1 MADDF
6 DPAEFATFK
15 AQTAPTS
22 PSGDFDAHEFAAFK
36 AKQPENAGASTP
48 AIQRFSKVIGVTQ
61 EGFPIFEDPKDT
73 AQMMNHIASGFGDL
87 GGGVMRGARDPIDA
101 GAQLLTRG
109 LEAVA
114 PEGSTFGNFMK
125 GERQRVEDINKTGEA
140 DYQKGRTIPGSPDVG
155 RVVGNIVA
163 TAPVAA
169 AVPGAAAPS
178 LLARTGAGMV
188 GGAGSGALQPVFN
201 TDNGDFWSQKAKQ
214 AAIGVAGG
222 AVAPALVSGAAR
234 IISPNASLPTSQA
247 RQLMDAGVT
256 PTPGQILGGGANR
269 IEEAAQSVPLVGD
282 AIKAARGRAVQ
293 DFNRSAIDQAL
304 APIGERLHP
313 DTPLGREAISEM
325 HDKVSAAYDKLLPQ
339 LKVQAD
345 PPFVANMRS
354 LWQGAQ
360 GLTPDMAK
368 KFDST
373 LEHTVLRKFSPG
385 GGMTGESFK
394 EVEGDL
400 GKLAKDYSTSALASE
415 RELGGALKQ
424 TQAELR
430 DLLTRS
436 NPQHADELNRI
447 NQAFASSLR
456 VEGAAG
462 RIGSD
467 QGIFTPAQMLS
478 SVRQMDPSM
487 RKGAFARGE
496 APMQNLAEAGKAVLG
511 NKVPDSGTPF
521 RSVAMAAPALGAM
534 YMANPAAAIG
544 TGAVVAGAVGAYTR
558 PGTSLLAS
566 LLASRPTGAAN
577 VAGLLRKGTPM
588 ATTLPSILANQAAYQ
603 TP

>member
-1 MADDF
+1 M
-6 DPAEFATFK
+6 
-15 AQTAPTS
+15 
-22 PSGDFDAHEFAAFK
+22 
-36 AKQPENAGASTP
+36 
-48 AIQRFSKVIGVTQ
+48 
-61 EGFPIFEDPKDT
+61 EGYPIFENPQDT
-73 AQMMNHIASGFGDL
+73 AKMMNHIAGGFQE
-87 GGGVMRGARDPIDA
+87 GGRGFVRGIRDPIDA

-109 LEAVA
+109 LEAAVPA
-114 PEGSTFGNFMK
+114 GSSFENFMK
-125 GERQRVEDINKTGEA
+125 GERERVEGINKTGEEE
-140 DYQKGRTIPGSPDVG
+140 YQKGRTVPTAPDVS
-155 RVVGNIVA
+155 RVVGNIVGS
-163 TAPVAA
+163 APVAA
-169 AVPGAAAPS
+169 AIPGAAAES
-178 LLARTGAGMV
+178 LLARTGAGLV
-188 GGAGSGALQPVFN
+188 GGAATGALEPVN
-201 TDNGDFWSQKAKQ
+201 DTSNGDFWKQKALQ
-214 AAIGVAGG
+214 TGIGAAGG
-222 AVAPALVSGAAR
+222 VVAPAVVGGAAR
-234 IISPNASLPTSQA
+234 TLSPNASLPTSQA
-247 RQLMDAGVT
+247 RQLIDAGIT

-282 AIKAARGRAVQ
+282 AIKGARGRAVQ
-293 DFNRSAIDQAL
+293 DFNRATINQAL

-325 HDKVSAAYDKLLPQ
+325 HDKIGDAYNTLLPQ

-345 PPFVANMRS
+345 PQFVGNMRN

-400 GKLAKDYSTSALASE
+400 GKLASDYSTSALASE

-424 TQAELR
+424 TQVELR
-430 DLLTRS
+430 ELLTRS

-467 QGIFTPAQMLS
+467 QGVFTPAQMLS

-496 APMQNLAEAGKAVLG
+496 APMQDLAETGKAVLG

-521 RSVAMAAPALGAM
+521 RSLAMAGPALGAM
-534 YMANPAAAIG
+534 YLANPAAAIG
-544 TGAVVAGAVGAYTR
+544 TGLAGAGAVGAYSR

-566 LLASRPTGAAN
+566 LLASRPAGAAN
-577 VAGLLRKGTPM
+577 VASMLRQATPL
-588 ATTLPSILANQAAYQ
+588 AVTLPSILANQSGYQ